1 MELEF
6 VGAARTV
13 TGSMHLLRASGSTLL
28 LDCGLY
34 QGRRKESRE
43 RNENLPLPI
52 REIDS
57 VILSHAH
64 IDHSGA
70 LPLLVKRGF
79 SGNIF
84 CTPATRD
91 LAAVMLE
98 DAAMIQAADAKFIN
112 KQIER
117 DDAEM
122 DAVLPL
128 YDRHDVVRTLSQ
140 MVSLP
145 YGRRFPVAPGVHL
158 TFVDAG
164 HVLGSAITVL
174 DFDEGG
180 RRLVFTGDLGR
191 AGMPILKDP
200 EIPEGADV
208 LMTESTYGDRLHA
221 PFEEM
226 DGKLAKI
233 IKETTE
239 RGGKVI
245 VPTFAL
251 ERAQEIIYSISRM
264 RRVGQIPAVD
274 VFVDSPLTVKVT
286 EIFKLHPECY
296 DDETRDRLFS
306 NDSPFDFAELDYV
319 GDKEASKRLDLSTK
333 PSVILSASGMCEA
346 GRVLHHLKATI
357 EDPKNA
363 VVIVGFQA
371 EHTLGRRI
379 VERRPRVKI
388 FGVERELRAEVHV
401 LNGFSAHADQADLL
415 AYADAIRERGGKLS
429 KIILV
434 HGEPSA
440 QRVLAD
446 KLDKR
451 GHRDVVAP
459 GEGDRVTF

>member
-13 TGSMHLLRASGSTLL
+13 TGSMHLLRSKHATVL

-34 QGRRKESRE
+34 QGRRKESRA
-43 RNENLPLPI
+43 RNEQLPLPV
-52 REIDS
+52 REIDA

-79 SGNIF
+79 SGTIF

-91 LAAVMLE
+91 LAAAMLE

-112 KQIER
+112 KQIDREGS
-117 DDAEM
+117 DM
-122 DAVLPL
+122 DPVEPL
-128 YDRHDVVRTLSQ
+128 YDRADVVRTLSQ

-145 YGRRFPVAPGVHL
+145 YGRRFPVAPGMHV
-158 TFVDAG
+158 TFLDAG

-174 DFDEGG
+174 DLEENKK
-180 RRLVFTGDLGR
+180 RLVFTGDLGR
-191 AGMPILKDP
+191 AGMPILRDP
-200 EIPEGADV
+200 DTPDGADV
-208 LMTESTYGDRLHA
+208 LITESTYGDRLHA
-221 PFEEM
+221 PYEQM
-226 DGKLAKI
+226 DGQLAGI
-233 IKETTE
+233 IKRVTE

-245 VPTFAL
+245 IPTFAL
-251 ERAQEIIYSISRM
+251 ERAQELIYSISRL
-264 RRVGQIPAVD
+264 RRAGEIPAVG
-274 VFVDSPLTVKVT
+274 VYVDSPLTVKIT

-306 NDSPFDFAELDYV
+306 RDSPFEFAELAYV
-319 GDKEASKRLDLSTK
+319 GDKEESKQLDLSSK

-346 GRVLHHLKATI
+346 GRVLHHLKATV

-363 VVIVGFQA
+363 VVIVGYQA

-388 FGVERELRAEVHV
+388 FGVERELRAEVQV

-415 AYADAIRERGGKLS
+415 AYADGLRERGGKLE
-429 KIILV
+429 KILLV
-434 HGEPSA
+434 HGEPGP

-446 KLDKR
+446 KLARR
-451 GHRDVVAP
+451 GHREVLAP
-459 GEGDRVTF
+459 AEGDRVSF

>member
-13 TGSMHLLRASGSTLL
+13 TGSMHLLRTGHATLL

-43 RNENLPLPI
+43 RNENLPLPV

-79 SGNIF
+79 TGTIF

-98 DAAMIQAADAKFIN
+98 DAAMIQVADAKFIN

-117 DDAEM
+117 EDSEM
-122 DAVLPL
+122 DPVLPL

-145 YGRRFPVAPGVHL
+145 YGRRFPVAPGVHV
-158 TFVDAG
+158 TFLDAG
-164 HVLGSAITVL
+164 HVLGSAITLL
-174 DFDEGG
+174 DFDEGNK
-180 RRLVFTGDLGR
+180 RLVFTGDLGR
-191 AGMPILKDP
+191 AGMPILRDP
-200 EIPEGADV
+200 ELPDRADV
-208 LMTESTYGDRLHA
+208 LITESTYGDRLHV
-221 PFEEM
+221 PYEEM
-226 DGKLAKI
+226 DAKLAAI
-233 IKETTE
+233 IKKVSE
-239 RGGKVI
+239 RGGKVV

-251 ERAQEIIYSISRM
+251 ERAQELIYSISRL
-264 RRVGQIPAVD
+264 RRLGHVPAVD

-306 NDSPFDFAELDYV
+306 QDSPFEFPGLSYV
-319 GDKEASKRLDLSTK
+319 GDKEQSKQLDLSPK

-357 EDPKNA
+357 EDPRNA
-363 VVIVGFQA
+363 VVIVGYQA

-415 AYADAIRERGGKLS
+415 AFADGLRDRGGKLD
-429 KIILV
+429 KIVLV
-434 HGEPSA
+434 HGEPGA

-446 KLDKR
+446 KLGKR

-459 GEGDRVTF
+459 AEGDRVTF